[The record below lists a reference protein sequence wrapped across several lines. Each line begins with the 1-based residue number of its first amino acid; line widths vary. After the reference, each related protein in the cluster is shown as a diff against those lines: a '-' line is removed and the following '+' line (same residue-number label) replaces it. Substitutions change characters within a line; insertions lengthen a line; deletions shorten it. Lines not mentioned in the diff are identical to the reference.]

1 MVHRTHYLR
10 LLRTLVKN
18 QGPYLA
24 PAGRTRGAAPEEF
37 AAAAQETWN
46 VMQNKWRT
54 IPGGLDLMLDEAHP
68 LGFWRRVIKET
79 HDIQLP
85 TRHRTDHGSK
95 ILRPDLERARQTS
108 QPGNREQR

>member
-1 MVHRTHYLR
+1 VVVLVDEQRFPAVAPRHHMVHRTHYLR

-68 LGFWRRVIKET
+68 LGFC
-79 HDIQLP
+79 
-85 TRHRTDHGSK
+85 
-95 ILRPDLERARQTS
+95 AA
-108 QPGNREQR
+108 